1 MDSSPTLQDFVL
13 NLIYD
18 PVARSAFEHDPEGVL
33 QDAGL
38 EDVTAADVQEVIP
51 LVVDFAP
58 LADVAAVT
66 APLGVSEVTSGV
78 ADVDVTGAVT
88 HLQLITAQLSA
99 AHPATATELSVAGA
113 GTVVVAGDGLL
124 PQVAAVNVVGVE
136 QVVTVPTPSV
146 PAVDDALSVVH
157 DPGLGLDAGVSASTG
172 VAATVVT
179 DSDHLIASTGVDAGA
194 TLDTTVHSVTGV
206 TSAIDVA
213 HVTDLDVA
221 HLDPAVSSVVGSVT
235 GSDPLGG
242 VSHDAVHSVTGIA
255 DGATHTVGGLVDG
268 LGHHTAPDAG
278 HDAHG
283 AVTDLL
289 F

>member
-1 MDSSPTLQDFVL
+1 M
-13 NLIYD
+13 
-18 PVARSAFEHDPEGVL
+18 
-33 QDAGL
+33 
-38 EDVTAADVQEVIP
+38 
-51 LVVDFAP
+51 
-58 LADVAAVT
+58 
-66 APLGVSEVTSGV
+66 
-78 ADVDVTGAVT
+78 
-88 HLQLITAQLSA
+88 
-99 AHPATATELSVAGA
+99 
-113 GTVVVAGDGLL
+113 
-124 PQVAAVNVVGVE
+124 
-136 QVVTVPTPSV
+136 
-146 PAVDDALSVVH
+146 H
-157 DPGLGLDAGVSASTG
+157 DPGLSLDAGVSATTG

-213 HVTDLDVA
+213 HVANLDVA

-242 VSHDAVHSVTGIA
+242 VSDDAVHSVTGIA

-268 LGHHTAPDAG
+268 LGHHSAPDAG